1 MKPSQPNTRE
11 QPSPAYFLSLH
22 LENVRSFGA
31 KQEIRFYHKEEK
43 PSQWTIILG
52 NNGVGKT
59 TILKSLVALTP
70 SEDSSGNK
78 AKVQPAIV
86 SNWRHKWSLMR
97 HQGEKDAELSCD
109 LYYGSSITDAKKGI
123 IAREFKVRGKFVD
136 GSHIHVSEIGY
147 TTGST
152 KNLGGLQCYG
162 YGAGRSL
169 GRASLNASYDLGPA
183 ASLFDERA
191 ELLNPEE
198 WFLQIDY
205 SYQLQRGN
213 EKLKLYREQ
222 VRKALLEVLPEV
234 EDIRVTETARF
245 KQGLEFQTPY
255 GWVRLPEMSLGYQT
269 LIAWL
274 VDFASRLFERYPES
288 QNPLAE
294 PAVVLVDEID
304 LHLHPEWQRKLVGFL
319 SKTFPQT
326 QFIVTAHSPLVV
338 QAAGDA
344 NVVLLQREGDQ
355 VVVKNDVESV
365 KNWRV
370 DQILTSELFGLE
382 TARSLET
389 EQLLK
394 KRTALLSKKQ
404 LSTEDK
410 NKLQSLNKQMG
421 VLPVGETPEEIRAD
435 TVLRELAKKLGKG
448 DMLK

>member
-1 MKPSQPNTRE
+1 MRPHHTQRTE
-11 QPSPAYFLSLH
+11 QPPPAYFLSLH
-22 LENVRSFGA
+22 LENVRSFGD
-31 KQEIRFYHKEEK
+31 KQEIRFYQKDEK

-59 TILKSLVALTP
+59 TILKSLVSLAPGEEGGGNNALTRP
-70 SEDSSGNK
+70 AM
-78 AKVQPAIV
+78 AK
-86 SNWRHKWSLMR
+86 NWRYEWALMR
-97 HQGEKDAELSCD
+97 HQGEEPAKLSCD
-109 LYYGSSITDAKKGI
+109 LYYGSSITDTKKGSI
-123 IAREFKVRGKFVD
+123 KRDFGVTVNFSKGWHGNANDIE
-136 GSHIHVSEIGY
+136 S
-147 TTGST
+147 TTGSA
-152 KNLGGLQCYG
+152 KDLGGLQCYG

-169 GRASLNASYDLGPA
+169 GRSSINANYDLGPA

-205 SYQLQRGN
+205 SYQLHRSN
-213 EKLKLYREQ
+213 ENLKLYREQ

-234 EDIRVTETARF
+234 EDMRVTETTRF
-245 KQGLEFQTPY
+245 KQGLEFRTPY
-255 GWVRLPEMSLGYQT
+255 GWVRLSEMSLGYQT

-274 VDFASRLFERYPES
+274 VDFASRLFDRYPDS
-288 QNPLAE
+288 KNPLAE

-319 SKTFPQT
+319 SETFPKT

-344 NVVLLQREGDQ
+344 NVVLLQREGNQ

-389 EQLLK
+389 EKLLK
-394 KRTALLSKKQ
+394 KRTAILSKKQ
-404 LSTEDK
+404 LNAEDK
-410 NKLQSLNKQMG
+410 KKLESLNERMG
-421 VLPVGETPEEIRAD
+421 ILPVGETPDEIKAD
-435 TVLRELAKKLGKG
+435 TVLRQLAKKLGKE
-448 DMLK
+448 DMLR